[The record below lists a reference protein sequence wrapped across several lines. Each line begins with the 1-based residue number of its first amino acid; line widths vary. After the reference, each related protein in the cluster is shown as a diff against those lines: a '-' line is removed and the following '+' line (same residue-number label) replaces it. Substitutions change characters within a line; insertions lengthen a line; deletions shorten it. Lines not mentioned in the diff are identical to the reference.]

1 VLAVLVVLALGR
13 AAWLGQPVWLEPA
26 ADTRL
31 RCLSY
36 APFRDPGTSPFDPA
50 GHIEPARIEADLRLL
65 STTTRCVRTYAVD
78 MGLEAVPEAARR
90 AGMTVILGAW
100 VGRDRAANAAQVA
113 QAVALARAYPDV
125 VHTVVVGNEVLLR
138 RELPES
144 ELRELLLAA
153 RAALPAGV
161 RLTYADVWEFW
172 LRHRSLLDAV
182 DRVTVHL
189 LPYWEDEPVG
199 IDRAVG
205 HVFDTL
211 DHVRAELP
219 GRDLLIGE
227 VGWPSAG
234 RARRDAVPGRVAQ
247 ARFIR
252 EFTGEA
258 AARGV
263 DYNLIE
269 AFDQPWKRALEGA
282 MGGAWGLFDRFG
294 QPKFALSG
302 PVVERPDWQRE
313 LWAAAV
319 GALAGAGVLGWLA
332 RRSGRRVAAA
342 SASTTAPRAG
352 AARAAAVGALAGAG
366 LGAMAIEQ
374 TRHLLTWNR
383 WPLEWGATLLATGAV
398 WVFAGVAAWLIA
410 RPGGPGRLPCAA
422 HVVVACRRTRGSGPS
437 VASSGVAGRAD
448 IAGPVRALPDGPR
461 DPAAAAAAVLFAA
474 VLFAAAVTVLLHAFD
489 ARYRG
494 FDWPLFA
501 PAAGA
506 AVLLSLAGAVRMG
519 DAAEERLLAVVLAA
533 GAVVMLVA
541 ERPWNPQAVLYASL
555 MLVLA
560 VFAWPRT
567 SASAPSSAPTAAGS
581 GA

>member
-1 VLAVLVVLALGR
+1 VVLAALVVLALGR
-13 AAWLGQPVWLEPA
+13 AAWLGRPVWLEPA

-36 APFRDPGTSPFDPA
+36 APFREPGTSPFHPA
-50 GHIEPARIEADLRLL
+50 GRIEPARIEADLRLL

-90 AGMTVILGAW
+90 VGMTVILGAW
-100 VGRDRAANAAQVA
+100 IGRDRVANAAQVA
-113 QAVALARAYPDV
+113 QAAALARAYPEV

-144 ELRELLLAA
+144 ELRELLVAA

-199 IDRAVG
+199 IARAVG

-211 DHVRAELP
+211 EHVRAELP

-247 ARFIR
+247 ARFVR

-282 MGGAWGLFDRFG
+282 MGGAWGLFDRTG

-302 PVVERPDWQRE
+302 PVVERPDWRRE
-313 LWAAAV
+313 LWAAAG

-342 SASTTAPRAG
+342 SAATTVARAG
-352 AARAAAVGALAGAG
+352 AVRAAAVGALAGAG
-366 LGAMAIEQ
+366 LGAMALEQ
-374 TRHLLTWNR
+374 ARHLLTWNR

-398 WVFAGVAAWLIA
+398 WAFGGVAAWLIA
-410 RPGGPGRLPCAA
+410 RPGGPGHLPGAA
-422 HVVVACRRTRGSGPS
+422 DAVA
-437 VASSGVAGRAD
+437 AGR
-448 IAGPVRALPDGPR
+448 R

-474 VLFAAAVTVLLHAFD
+474 VLFAAAVTMLLHAFD

-494 FDWPLFA
+494 IDWPLFA
-501 PAAGA
+501 PAAAA
-506 AVLLSLAGAVRMG
+506 AVLLALAGARRAD
-519 DAAEERLLAVVLAA
+519 DAAEERLLAAVLAA
-533 GAVVMLVA
+533 GAAVMLVA

-560 VFAWPRT
+560 AFAWPRAST
-567 SASAPSSAPTAAGS
+567 SAPSSPPTAAGS